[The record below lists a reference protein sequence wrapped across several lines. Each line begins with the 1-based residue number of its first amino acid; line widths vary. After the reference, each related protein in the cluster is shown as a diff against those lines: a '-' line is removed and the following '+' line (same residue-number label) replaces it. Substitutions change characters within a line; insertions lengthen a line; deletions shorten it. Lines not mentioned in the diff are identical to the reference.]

1 MYLKDRTFISSLSLS
16 RMIFFFPLSSPPN
29 GRGKEEEGV
38 VTVYVSLFLF
48 FVFSLFFF
56 LSFFFVRLF
65 LDCITAKEKMY
76 AQIYFDGRGSPLY
89 AARLPRWIWIF
100 VQHRCARVFP
110 PSGAHILPEFAPSGA
125 HFCPVSG
132 LLLTFFLRTIVPSY
146 ISLYDSNYNKI
157 ERSILAMHEYVR
169 YNNL

>member
-1 MYLKDRTFISSLSLS
+1 
-16 RMIFFFPLSSPPN
+16 MIFFFPLSSPPN

-56 LSFFFVRLF
+56 LSFFFRSALF
-65 LDCITAKEKMY
+65 GLYNREGKNVCANI
-76 AQIYFDGRGSPLY
+76 FRGSPLY

>member
-16 RMIFFFPLSSPPN
+16 DDLFFSPSRLPQMAAARRRRGWWRCTCLFSSSSFFLCFFF
-29 GRGKEEEGV
+29 
-38 VTVYVSLFLF
+38 FLF
-48 FVFSLFFF
+48 F
-56 LSFFFVRLF
+56 FVQLF

>member
-16 RMIFFFPLSSPPN
+16 DDLFFPPLVSPKWPRQ
-29 GRGKEEEGV
+29 GGGGGGDGV
-38 VTVYVSLFLF
+38 RVSFPLLRFF
-48 FVFSLFFF
+48 FVFF
-56 LSFFFVRLF
+56 LSFFFFVRLF

>member
-1 MYLKDRTFISSLSLS
+1 MYLKDRTFISSLSLGWSFFSPS
-16 RMIFFFPLSSPPN
+16 RLPQMAAARRRRGWWRCTCLFSS
-29 GRGKEEEGV
+29 
-38 VTVYVSLFLF
+38 S
-48 FVFSLFFF
+48 SFF
-56 LSFFFVRLF
+56 LCFFSFFFFFVRLF

-169 YNNL
+169 CNNL